1 MKKNKIFAI
10 IISLCILVAL
20 TLAIAIPAMAASDV
34 NDADWVS
41 TGLSL
46 DKCTGADCAANGHKD
61 CDYVYS
67 FAVIGDTQSIN
78 IKDVVYGTDN
88 MSLIYRWLC
97 ENKSEYNIQYVM
109 GVGDITESFNADS
122 TLNRPGIF
130 EYPDGAYSTYDEE
143 WEHAKEAIAL
153 LDGNLDYSL
162 VIGNHDNATGFNST
176 FGVGNDYYEALAAL
190 AATNDPE
197 GRPMAGF
204 YNTSKIENTY
214 RKVIIGE
221 HKYLIFTFERYPAKT
236 EAVISWVDEVITA
249 NPDYSVI
256 ATLHQFMFDDGT
268 ILDPLDKGDLTQVAY
283 ERMLWEECLSKHKNV
298 SMILSGHVEC
308 DDIYTT
314 QLRGDNGNTVTCM
327 LIDGQE
333 VDMVVEPVGLVALL
347 YFNAEGDQVGV
358 EYLSSVK
365 DINKEENIYLKS
377 ANQFTMDIDYSV
389 SEDNDGWTET
399 PYGYIPTEIFEAHTF
414 HVLYDDD
421 GNPDNTNMLFG
432 SFDGWNETL
441 TAIHAQNGK
450 NSSKT
455 FYIIMSEDYTTV
467 SEEEDDNAAGKNPG
481 KVVLDVNGHDFVMSS
496 GRMLRLYN
504 KNSSVSPEYTMTN
517 SGNAGGITLLGG
529 ARILVTLTEPS
540 TNGGTVTFNLV
551 DIKVT
556 YGEGASGAMISNSNN
571 ANANTPAYVNI
582 NLINCDIDSSA
593 TTSAVTYFKLQDT
606 DNDNHVNLTIKGGS
620 FKGNTNLTLLTLNED
635 DDKLTFLKDNSGNYS
650 TTLTLNGS
658 KTVSNEFCSEKAG
671 ESLKFV
677 EGDNYVY
684 TLVSTL
690 ANFEVTDYGN
700 IDTALYP
707 VETYPF
713 VVFKDGEVKGAYTG
727 WKSFIDGISGNADLR
742 SGAVGYVR
750 ADYNTVDETS
760 GPSSFGKIKDV
771 TFDLGGKVLTS
782 GGKHLFQIIGNSSC
796 GDYTKI
802 TIKNG
807 TLKSVS
813 TGYSPIVFNDGAD
826 STKTEN
832 FEIIIND
839 VTFDVSTESCKAIMS
854 TYESNGD
861 NCSVKNK
868 VILNNCT
875 INRGSQEATMTMF
888 GLKKNN
894 RAIDT
899 EVVING
905 GKIIADSIKNLSF
918 ASYDAGQGD
927 KVIIGDEPMLFE
939 LSEGADVSAKTF
951 ALTEGTY
958 ALSLIS
964 DLTTA
969 TTKTYELVSLTT
981 PYGEIPIEYA
991 STADYP
997 FVVFSSGKEFKV
1009 AFGDWYTYIYTWL
1022 NDGTNYKY
1030 LRNDCTVYLRRDYST
1045 DESSGSKS
1053 SLFRARS
1060 LTFDLGGNTLTSGS
1074 KWLFTAE
1081 AKATSS
1087 YDTNVSV
1094 KNGTIVAD
1102 YYAPVRFVEH
1112 NTSTVLDKFNFSFEN
1127 VTFDVSY
1134 GANVVYCDKSGDDE
1148 LGQKNTVTFTD
1159 CTFYRNS
1166 SNKSVT
1172 LFKVTDT
1179 NKYIDVSIII
1189 NGGEIIADSMTG
1201 LTVFSG
1207 DEGKDS
1213 ITFAKGTDGKYTRL
1227 VLTKGQAAPTTDFGG
1242 LKFVKESEDGTT
1254 TTYILVPSASIGLDF
1269 TPKASVTLDS
1279 TLIFNIYLPDHAGLG
1294 TVTLNG
1300 APVELGEAN
1309 DGYYVISTPL
1319 TASESAEELKLVVNL
1334 TVDGT
1339 PIKGSFTFSTVKYA
1353 EKLLATAGISAA
1365 EQTLAKDMLAYINS
1379 AYVFF
1384 NGSAVAEI
1392 TALLDGYTSKA
1403 VETTDAK
1410 QTIPGL
1416 SGATFVLDAKPAVR
1430 FYFADGYS
1438 YESFAFKVGNRDL
1451 TEKDI
1456 AYKDA
1461 DYVEFSLYAYEMTED
1476 FTYTVGGEPGAY
1488 NLASYY
1494 AYASGTG
1501 ENDYKEED
1509 KATLTDLV
1517 AKFYNYCLSAKAY
1530 RASVIG
1536 K

>member
-20 TLAIAIPAMAASDV
+20 TLAIAIPAVAASDV

-46 DKCTGADCAANGHKD
+46 DKCTGADCAAGGHKN

-109 GVGDITESFNADS
+109 GVGDITESFNADY

-130 EYPDGAYSTYDEE
+130 EYPEGAYSTYDEE

-153 LDGNLDYSL
+153 LDGKLDYSL
-162 VIGNHDNATGFNST
+162 VIGNHDNSTGFNST
-176 FGVGNDYYEALAAL
+176 FGVGNDYYEALTAL
-190 AATNDPE
+190 AATKDPE

-204 YNTSKIENTY
+204 YDTSKIENTY

-221 HKYLIFTFERYPAKT
+221 HKYLVFTFERYPAKT
-236 EAVISWVDEVITA
+236 AAIISWINDVITA

-347 YFNAEGDQVGV
+347 YFDAEGDQVGV

-377 ANQFTMDIDYSV
+377 ANQFTMNIDYSV
-389 SEDNDGWTET
+389 SEDNDGWTKT

-421 GNPDNTNMLFG
+421 ANPDNTNMLFG
-432 SFDGWNETL
+432 SFDGWTETL
-441 TAIHAQNGK
+441 TAIHAQNSK
-450 NSSKT
+450 NKDKT
-455 FYIIMSEDYTTV
+455 FYIVMSEDYTL
-467 SEEEDDNAAGKNPG
+467 SGDDDNKAGNNPG

-504 KNSSVSPEYTMTN
+504 KNSSISPEYTMTN
-517 SGNAGGITLLGG
+517 SGKAGGITLLGG
-529 ARILVTLTEPS
+529 ARLLVTLTEPS

-556 YGEGASGAMISNSNN
+556 YGEGASGAVITNSNN

-606 DNDNHVNLTIKGGS
+606 DNDNYVNLTIKGGS
-620 FKGNTNLTLLTLNED
+620 FKGNTDLTLLTLNED
-635 DDKLTFLKDNSGNYS
+635 ADKVTFLKDNSGNYS

-700 IDTALYP
+700 INTALYP

-727 WKSFIDGISGNADLR
+727 WKSFIDGISGNADLC

-750 ADYNTVDETS
+750 ADYNTTNETGS
-760 GPSSFGKIKDV
+760 PSSFGKIKDV

-807 TLKSVS
+807 TLKSGGS
-813 TGYSPIVFNDGAD
+813 AGYSPIVFNDAAG

-839 VTFDVSTESCKAIMS
+839 VTFDVSTESCKAIMT
-854 TYESNGD
+854 TYDSNGD

-894 RAIDT
+894 RAIDI

-905 GKIIADSIKNLSF
+905 GKIIADSIQNLSF

-939 LSEGADVSAKTF
+939 ISESADVSAKKF

-964 DLTTA
+964 DLTTS

-1022 NDGTNYKY
+1022 NDSKNYNY
-1030 LRNDCTVYLRRDYST
+1030 LRNGSTVYLRRDYST
-1045 DESSGSKS
+1045 DEASGSKS
-1053 SLFRARS
+1053 SLFRAGN
-1060 LTFDLGGNTLTSGS
+1060 LTFDLGGNTLTSGR

-1094 KNGTIVAD
+1094 KNGTIVVD

-1112 NTSTVLDKFNFSFEN
+1112 DTSSVLDKFNFSFEN

-1134 GANVVYCDKSGDDE
+1134 GTNVVYCDKSGNDE

-1179 NKYIDVSIII
+1179 KKFIDVSIII

-1201 LTVFSG
+1201 LTIFGG

-1242 LKFVKESEDGTT
+1242 FKFAKESENGTT
-1254 TTYILVPSASIGLDF
+1254 TTYILVPTASIGLDF

-1279 TLIFNIYLPDHAGLG
+1279 TLIFNIYLPTTQDS
-1294 TVTLNG
+1294 
-1300 APVELGEAN
+1300 APLL
-1309 DGYYVISTPL
+1309 L
-1319 TASESAEELKLVVNL
+1319 TA
-1334 TVDGT
+1334 
-1339 PIKGSFTFSTVKYA
+1339 
-1353 EKLLATAGISAA
+1353 
-1365 EQTLAKDMLAYINS
+1365 
-1379 AYVFF
+1379 
-1384 NGSAVAEI
+1384 
-1392 TALLDGYTSKA
+1392 
-1403 VETTDAK
+1403 
-1410 QTIPGL
+1410 
-1416 SGATFVLDAKPAVR
+1416 
-1430 FYFADGYS
+1430 
-1438 YESFAFKVGNRDL
+1438 
-1451 TEKDI
+1451 
-1456 AYKDA
+1456 
-1461 DYVEFSLYAYEMTED
+1461 
-1476 FTYTVGGEPGAY
+1476 
-1488 NLASYY
+1488 
-1494 AYASGTG
+1494 
-1501 ENDYKEED
+1501 
-1509 KATLTDLV
+1509 
-1517 AKFYNYCLSAKAY
+1517 
-1530 RASVIG
+1530 
-1536 K
+1536 